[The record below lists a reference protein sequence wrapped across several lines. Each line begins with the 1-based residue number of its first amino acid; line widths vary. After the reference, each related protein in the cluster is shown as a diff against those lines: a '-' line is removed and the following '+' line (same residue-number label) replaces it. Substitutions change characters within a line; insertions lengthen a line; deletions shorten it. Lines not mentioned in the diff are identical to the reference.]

1 MIRSIVT
8 TAEVEEKG
16 FGLEVV
22 RRFVRCGPMQR
33 LLQEGLLGPH
43 RWYNRASAADVATS
57 GGSAIWV
64 LGVCY
69 QVSGTSVASD
79 CEAGGAASAEEAYNA
94 FLHDFSSRLWITYRK
109 GVLLSPS
116 LLLLF
121 GRCVID
127 DGDVDDDLYGFAVDV
142 DLKVFFNCIF

>member
-1 MIRSIVT
+1 MVGSVVT

-69 QVSGTSVASD
+69 QVSGSAVASD
-79 CEAGGAASAEEAYNA
+79 TEAGGAAASGEEAYNA

-109 GVLLSPS
+109 GVLSLFFSPP
-116 LLLLF
+116 LLF
-121 GRCVID
+121 LLGRGVAD
-127 DGDVDDDLYGFAVDV
+127 DDVDDAL
-142 DLKVFFNCIF
+142 

>member
-1 MIRSIVT
+1 MIGSIVT

-79 CEAGGAASAEEAYNA
+79 TEAGGAAASAEEAYNA

-109 GVLLSPS
+109 GVLS
-116 LLLLF
+116 LLLSSSSSS
-121 GRCVID
+121 
-127 DGDVDDDLYGFAVDV
+127 
-142 DLKVFFNCIF
+142 